1 MERLILSS
9 RERTQR
15 ATSTEIDE
23 FLAEGKNMKS
33 LLEGKLAAAA
43 RGSKL
48 SKNEG
53 SCISIIWSTG
63 QQDNETKMEI
73 SKR

>member
-1 MERLILSS
+1 
-9 RERTQR
+9 
-15 ATSTEIDE
+15 
-23 FLAEGKNMKS
+23 MKS

-53 SCISIIWSTG
+53 SCISIIWSTS